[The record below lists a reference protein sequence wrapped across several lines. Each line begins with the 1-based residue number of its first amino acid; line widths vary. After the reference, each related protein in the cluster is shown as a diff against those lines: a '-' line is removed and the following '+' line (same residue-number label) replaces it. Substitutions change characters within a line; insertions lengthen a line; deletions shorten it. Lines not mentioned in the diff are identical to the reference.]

1 MDHLALTVEGDRQR
15 MTDRL
20 FLDDLHV
27 GQRFISASHV
37 VDADQIKRFAA
48 EFDPQPFHLDED
60 AAANSLFAGLV
71 ASGWHTA
78 ALTMRLL
85 LMGGA
90 PIAGGIV
97 GAGGEIAWPRPTRPG
112 DALQVVSE
120 VMEIRP
126 SRTKPDKGIV
136 LLRSETRNQRGEVV
150 QVLTAKL
157 VVPRKPQAS
166 ALPSKP
172 IREAVV
178 AGTNTHVRHV
188 VRNDSAYDWEAAPWA
203 W

>member
-1 MDHLALTVEGDRQR
+1 MDHLALTVEGDRQQ

-27 GQRFISASHV
+27 GQRFTSTSHV

-60 AAANSLFAGLV
+60 AAANSLFAGLA

-85 LMGGA
+85 LAGGM

-112 DALQVVSE
+112 DELQVVSE
-120 VMEIRP
+120 VTEIRP

-136 LLRSETRNQRGEVV
+136 VLRNETRNQRGEVV

-166 ALPSKP
+166 ASPSNP
-172 IREAVV
+172 TRADVV
-178 AGTNTHVRHV
+178 AGTNTYERSPCSLPGDRH
-188 VRNDSAYDWEAAPWA
+188 D
-203 W
+203 

>member
-1 MDHLALTVEGDRQR
+1 MDHLALTVEGDRQQ

-20 FLDDLHV
+20 FVDDLHV
-27 GQRFISASHV
+27 GQRFTSTSHV

-60 AAANSLFAGLV
+60 AAANSLFAGLA

-85 LMGGA
+85 LAGGM

-112 DALQVVSE
+112 DELQVVSE
-120 VMEIRP
+120 VTEIRP

-136 LLRSETRNQRGEVV
+136 VLRNETRNQRGEVL

-166 ALPSKP
+166 VSPSNP
-172 IREAVV
+172 TREDVV
-178 AGTNTHVRHV
+178 AGTRTYERSPISVPGDRH
-188 VRNDSAYDWEAAPWA
+188 D
-203 W
+203 

>member
-1 MDHLALTVEGDRQR
+1 MDHLGLTVEKDRQR
-15 MTDRL
+15 MTDSL

-27 GQRFISASHV
+27 GQRFTSTSHV
-37 VDADQIKRFAA
+37 VDTDQIKRFAA

-60 AAANSLFAGLV
+60 AAPNSLFAGLA

-85 LMGGA
+85 LAGGM

-97 GAGGEIAWPRPTRPG
+97 GVGGEIAWPRPTRPG
-112 DALQVVSE
+112 DELQVVSE
-120 VMEIRP
+120 VTEIRP

-136 LLRSETRNQRGEVV
+136 VLRNETRNQRGEVV

-157 VVPRKPQAS
+157 VVPRRPQAS
-166 ALPSKP
+166 ASTSSPT
-172 IREAVV
+172 REDVV
-178 AGTNTHVRHV
+178 AGTNTYERNPFSIPGDRH
-188 VRNDSAYDWEAAPWA
+188 E
-203 W
+203 

>member
-1 MDHLALTVEGDRQR
+1 MSG
-15 MTDRL
+15 RL

-27 GQRFISASHV
+27 GQRFTSTSHV

-60 AAANSLFAGLV
+60 AAANSLFAGLA

-85 LMGGA
+85 VTGGV

-97 GAGGEIAWPRPTRPG
+97 GAGGEVAWPRPTRPG
-112 DALQVVSE
+112 DELQVVSE
-120 VMEIRP
+120 VTEIRP

-136 LLRSETRNQRGEVV
+136 VLRNETRNQRGEVV

-157 VVPRKPQAS
+157 VVPRRPQAS
-166 ALPSKP
+166 ASTSSPT
-172 IREAVV
+172 REDVV
-178 AGTNTHVRHV
+178 AGTNTYERSAFSLPGDRH
-188 VRNDSAYDWEAAPWA
+188 D
-203 W
+203 

>member
-1 MDHLALTVEGDRQR
+1 MDHLALTVERDRQR

-27 GQRFISASHV
+27 GQRFTSTSHV
-37 VDADQIKRFAA
+37 VDAEQIKRFAA

-60 AAANSLFAGLV
+60 AAANSMFAGLA

-85 LMGGA
+85 VTGGV

-97 GAGGEIAWPRPTRPG
+97 GAGAEIAFPRPTRPG
-112 DALQVVSE
+112 DELQVVSE
-120 VMEIRP
+120 VTEIRP

-136 LLRSETRNQRGEVV
+136 VLRNETRNQRGEVV

-166 ALPSKP
+166 ASASN
-172 IREAVV
+172 RTRGDVV
-178 AGTNTHVRHV
+178 AETNMCERSAFSLPGDRH
-188 VRNDSAYDWEAAPWA
+188 D
-203 W
+203 

>member
-1 MDHLALTVEGDRQR
+1 

-27 GQRFISASHV
+27 GQRFTSTSHV

-60 AAANSLFAGLV
+60 AAANSLFAGLA

-85 LMGGA
+85 VTGGL

-97 GAGGEIAWPRPTRPG
+97 GAGAEIAWPRPTRPG
-112 DALQVVSE
+112 DELQVVSE
-120 VMEIRP
+120 VTEITP
-126 SRTKPDKGIV
+126 SRTKPDRGIV
-136 LLRSETRNQRGEVV
+136 ALRSETRNQRGEVV
-150 QVLTAKL
+150 QALTAKL
-157 VVPRKPQAS
+157 VVPRKPRAAAS
-166 ALPSKP
+166 PSNP
-172 IREAVV
+172 TRDDVTT
-178 AGTNTHVRHV
+178 GTNTSER
-188 VRNDSAYDWEAAPWA
+188 RAFSLPGE
-203 W
+203 